1 MARAHRPDARRGR
14 PRGPARPRLRRR
26 LRAALRAVAGT
37 LALGLAFA
45 LLPGLEAAATDREI
59 PAGGR
64 ADLSEAPRKLAS
76 NGAIVL
82 MPEIARLDCR
92 DMTEVLALL
101 DRSGYRGPEPVQAGH
116 PDREIFA
123 YEHRLAAAYFSD
135 CILEG
140 HWLDDP
146 GAAFS
151 QGFESP

>member
-1 MARAHRPDARRGR
+1 MAREHRPDARRGR
-14 PRGPARPRLRRR
+14 PRGPARTRQRLRGA
-26 LRAALRAVAGT
+26 LRAAAGT
-37 LALGLAFA
+37 LALALA
-45 LLPGLEAAATDREI
+45 LGPGLEAAATDREI
-59 PAGGR
+59 AAGGR
-64 ADLSEAPRKLAS
+64 ADLAHAPRKLAS

-101 DRSGYRGPEPVQAGH
+101 DRSGYRGPEPLQAGH

-123 YEHRLAAAYFSD
+123 YEHRLASAYFRD
-135 CILEG
+135 CILDG

-151 QGFESP
+151 QGFASP